1 MRKLTVDLVTGRELR
16 PQTQKQCFSQEAFGK
31 LIWPICQKV
40 HPSSISIGICPF
52 VHGNSCHESSWLSY
66 IRKIKCYSWS
76 LVWSCSRERIEGVQ
90 VTKLCADF
98 PFSFSAEVSR
108 HGALQAS
115 SQGAVA
121 YSLCSG
127 PVQDEPAAGLAAQA
141 EYFFCFLSLGVERRR
156 EESCSLKAGMSATM

>member
-1 MRKLTVDLVTGRELR
+1 MSDDVFEKCTCLGEDLTKRKGDLRKLTVDLVTGRELR
-16 PQTQKQCFSQEAFGK
+16 QQTQKQCFSQEAFGK

-40 HPSSISIGICPF
+40 LSSISTGICPF

-76 LVWSCSRERIEGVQ
+76 LVSSCRRERIEAVQ
-90 VTKLCADF
+90 VTKPCADF

-115 SQGAVA
+115 SLGALA
-121 YSLCSG
+121 YSLCRG
-127 PVQDEPAAGLAAQA
+127 PVQDEPGLATQA
-141 EYFFCFLSLGVERRR
+141 EDFFVS
-156 EESCSLKAGMSATM
+156 